1 MKCTLLLVSVRIE
14 VARNYKA
21 ADVEYFLYIDI
32 DIIAASAHIN
42 LSCF

>member
-21 ADVEYFLYIDI
+21 ADAEYFLYI
-32 DIIAASAHIN
+32 DIIAASAHLN